1 MKKIF
6 LYLLLLIP
14 TFTIGQ
20 TTLTSLSTTRYMTH
34 AIPTIKKLTIYGK
47 ELWPKHMTNSMSIE
61 LVKVHFKKGTQTAII
76 PQLSGN
82 ASQMTVSFNSADWLT
97 TPGKIEVYINVGS
110 TDMTTWTKTNSL
122 WIDVDQMP
130 NFPPVITDLS
140 PKEFKTGLKREEYMT
155 TILGN
160 FFGEEKAVS
169 VTIGGIAANY
179 GRLDIDNGRML
190 YWIPVE
196 LTTKPGT
203 YDVIVQTGA
212 GRSNAVP
219 ITIVAPSTKVTVIKS
234 PIGTTRNQV
243 GAIKQITT
251 PIVKFDPSVN
261 LVAGGRVI
269 IAGTISSEIL
279 RTTLINQF
287 SSIDN
292 VVIVKDETSI
302 GENNANLVVNISGE
316 KLTRDKLDLIKSNV
330 EGKMKAL
337 GLTPNVVVR

>member
-1 MKKIF
+1 MNKVVANAEEAIRDITDGAVLMVGGF
-6 LYLLLLIP
+6 GLCGIP
-14 TFTIGQ
+14 ENCI
-20 TTLTSLSTTRYMTH
+20 
-34 AIPTIKKLTIYGK
+34 AA
-47 ELWPKHMTNSMSIE
+47 
-61 LVKVHFKKGTQTAII
+61 LVKKNVK
-76 PQLSGN
+76 QLTCISN
-82 ASQMTVSFNSADWLT
+82 
-97 TPGKIEVYINVGS
+97 
-110 TDMTTWTKTNSL
+110 
-122 WIDVDQMP
+122 
-130 NFPPVITDLS
+130 
-140 PKEFKTGLKREEYMT
+140 
-155 TILGN
+155 
-160 FFGEEKAVS
+160 
-169 VTIGGIAANY
+169 
-179 GRLDIDNGRML
+179 NGRML

-302 GENNANLVVNISGE
+302 GENNANLIVNISGE